1 MKVAVNIRMP
11 EGMKKALDQI
21 AASEFRSLNSV
32 ILQFLDEQLKGK
44 NISWRLEDKEKLK
57 NHVHR

>member
-21 AASEFRSLNSV
+21 AAGEFRSLNSV
-32 ILQFLDEQLKGK
+32 ILQFLDEHLRSKGV
-44 NISWRLEDKEKLK
+44 SWQSQDKEPKE
-57 NHVHR
+57 